1 MIKQT
6 SQANK
11 IKRKKI
17 EAYYEKNVLPPGTRD
32 DPIPCSPGPRI
43 PDARYVLRERTL

>member
-6 SQANK
+6 SPANK

-17 EAYYEKNVLPPGTRD
+17 EAYYEKNILTPLAQGT
-32 DPIPCSPGPRI
+32 I
-43 PDARYVLRERTL
+43 